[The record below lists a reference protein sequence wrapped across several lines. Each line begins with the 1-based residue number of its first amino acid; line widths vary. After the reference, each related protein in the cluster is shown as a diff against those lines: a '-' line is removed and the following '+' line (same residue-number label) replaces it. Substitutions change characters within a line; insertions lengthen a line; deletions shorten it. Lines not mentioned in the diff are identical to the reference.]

1 MSTALAQPVI
11 DECSDMLKRSFGV
24 LDEYVAQFVEWVKS
38 LDLAGWA
45 KEQLDLL
52 LHYMMET
59 AIPAMIAKAPDYV
72 KVITLT
78 IVLPLLKKLDEA
90 YLH

>member
-1 MSTALAQPVI
+1 MSAAYAQAQI
-11 DECSDMLKRSFGV
+11 DEVGDMLKRSFGV
-24 LDEYVAQFVEWVKS
+24 LDDYFKQFTDWVTS

-59 AIPAMIAKAPDYV
+59 AIPVMIAKAPDYV

-78 IVLPLLKKLDEA
+78 IVLPLLKKIDEA